1 MQEHYTPNQIEPKW
15 RQRWHEANLF
25 RTTEDPSKPKCYVL
39 EFFPYP
45 SGDGLSVGHCRNYIP
60 ADALA
65 RYMRMRGYNVLHP
78 MGWDAFGLPAENEA
92 INKGAHP
99 KHTVPRYVANYKR
112 QMNLIGLSYDWER
125 EINSSSPDYYKW
137 TQWWFLQLYK
147 RGLAYRANAP
157 VNWCPRCRT
166 VLANEEVEGG
176 KCWRCGTPVDKREM
190 PQWFFKITAYADRLL
205 QDLDELDWPEGI
217 KQMQRHWIGRS
228 EGVEFE
234 MPIQNH
240 PDLKLRVFTTRID
253 TVFGMTFAVLAP
265 EHPLVDAITTPE
277 HRDAVNAYR
286 EQARRLDETTRQSTE
301 RERTGVFT
309 GAYALNPVNGEP
321 VPIFI
326 ADYVLMTYGTGAIM
340 AVPAHD
346 ERDYDFAL
354 KHGLPIKVVIVPHGS
369 SMEVPGSSMEVHG
382 SSMEVHGSSMEV
394 HGSSME
400 VHGSSMEVHGSSM
413 EVHGSSMEVHGSSM
427 GPTAHSRDASAVPPC
442 YTGDGIMVN
451 SGAFSGLPNREGM
464 QRLADWFEAQ
474 GIGQRVVQYRLRD
487 WLISR
492 QRYWGAPIPM
502 VYCPVC
508 GEVPVPEDQLPVL
521 LPDVEQY
528 QPSGTGES
536 PLANIPE
543 FVNTPCPQCGQ
554 PAKRETDTMG
564 GFACSSW
571 YFLRFCD
578 PHNDKEPFSQE
589 KVRYWMPVDYYVGGA
604 EHAVMHLLYARFW
617 TKVGY
622 DAGFVP
628 VTEPFYR
635 LRNQGMVLAQ
645 TPYRPPRA
653 DETLR
658 EGEIGILVR
667 RDQLEQMSADERA
680 RLTWVWEK
688 MSKSKYN
695 VVTPDEIVER
705 YSADTLRLYELFVAP
720 FDTAIE
726 WKEEGVKGMYR
737 FLGRVWRLMR
747 EARPCFV
754 REWRAVL
761 TPEAH
766 ERLDDAARQMRQ
778 RTHAALKKLH
788 SDIPDFKFNTAVAT
802 LMEWFNALEDYWRT
816 ASAGMCCA
824 DAMAVVSEAV
834 ECFIVA
840 LSPFAPYIADEL
852 WEAYGFEGFTLQQ
865 RFPDYDER
873 LARAETFELV
883 IQVNGKVRDKMTV
896 PADLSREAMERLA
909 LESPRVQAQL
919 QGRSPRKVIVV
930 PGKLVNVVV

>member
-1 MQEHYTPNQIEPKW
+1 MTEAYDPKQIEPKW
-15 RQRWHEANLF
+15 QQRWQAARLF
-25 RTTEDPSKPKCYVL
+25 RTQEDPSKPKCYVL
-39 EFFPYP
+39 AFFPYP

-60 ADALA
+60 CDAVA
-65 RYMRMRGYNVLHP
+65 RLMRMRGYNVLHP

-92 INKGAHP
+92 INKGSHP
-99 KHTVPRYVANYKR
+99 KYTVPRYIANYKR

-125 EINSSSPDYYKW
+125 EINSSQPDYYKW

-157 VNWCPRCRT
+157 VNWCPSCRT

-176 KCWRCGTPVDKREM
+176 KCWRCGTLVEKREM
-190 PQWFFKITAYADRLL
+190 PQWFFRITAYADRLL
-205 QDLDELDWPEGI
+205 EDLDEVDWPEGI

-234 MPIQNH
+234 MAIQGR
-240 PDLKLRVFTTRID
+240 PDLKFRVFTTRID

-265 EHPLVDAITTPE
+265 EHPLVDAITAPE
-277 HRDAVNAYR
+277 QRAVVEEYR
-286 EQARRLDETTRQSTE
+286 ERARRLDEATRLSAE

-309 GAYALNPVNGEP
+309 GAYAINPVNDEP
-321 VPIFI
+321 VPVYI

-346 ERDYDFAL
+346 ERDYDFAR
-354 KHGLPIKVVIVPHGS
+354 KYGLPIRVVITPDGSVPDPN
-369 SMEVPGSSMEVHG
+369 ETP
-382 SSMEVHGSSMEV
+382 
-394 HGSSME
+394 
-400 VHGSSMEVHGSSM
+400 
-413 EVHGSSMEVHGSSM
+413 
-427 GPTAHSRDASAVPPC
+427 AC
-442 YTGDGIMVN
+442 YTGDGVMVN
-451 SGAFSGLPNREGM
+451 SGEFSGLSNREGM
-464 QRLADWFEAQ
+464 QRLAEWFEAR
-474 GIGQRVVQYRLRD
+474 GLGERKVNYRLRD

-492 QRYWGAPIPM
+492 QRYWGAPIPIAH
-502 VYCPVC
+502 CPAC

-521 LPDVEQY
+521 LPDVEAY

-543 FVNTPCPQCGQ
+543 FVNTSCPQCGQ
-554 PAKRETDTMG
+554 PARRETDTMG

-578 PHNDKEPFSQE
+578 PHNDAEPFAQD

-628 VTEPFYR
+628 VKEPFYR
-635 LRNQGMVLAQ
+635 LRNQGMVLAL
-645 TPYRPPRA
+645 TPYRPPRE

-658 EGEIGILVR
+658 EGEEGILVR
-667 RDQLEQMSADERA
+667 RDQLEQMSESEKAQ
-680 RLTWVWEK
+680 LFWQWEK
-688 MSKSKYN
+688 MSKSRYN

-726 WKEEGVKGMYR
+726 WKEEGVKGMHR

-747 EARPCFV
+747 EVRPCFV
-754 REWRAVL
+754 RDWRPIL
-761 TPEAH
+761 NESCQTPECP
-766 ERLDDAARQMRQ
+766 LDEPARKMRQ
-778 RTHAALKKLH
+778 RTHASLKKIAA
-788 SDIPDFKFNTAVAT
+788 DIPDFKFNTAVAT
-802 LMEWFNALEDYWRT
+802 LMEWFNHLEDYWR
-816 ASAGMCCA
+816 GVNQQPCCA

-834 ECFIVA
+834 ECFILA
-840 LSPFAPYIADEL
+840 LSPFAPHIADEL

-865 RFPDYDER
+865 PYPQYDES
-873 LARAETFELV
+873 LARADEFEMV
-883 IQVNGKVRDKMTV
+883 VQVNGKLRDRIVV
-896 PADLSREAMERLA
+896 PADISREAMERLA
-909 LESPRVQAQL
+909 LESPRVQAHL
-919 QGRSPRKVIVV
+919 QGKSPRKVIVV
-930 PGKLVNVVV
+930 PGRLVNIVV